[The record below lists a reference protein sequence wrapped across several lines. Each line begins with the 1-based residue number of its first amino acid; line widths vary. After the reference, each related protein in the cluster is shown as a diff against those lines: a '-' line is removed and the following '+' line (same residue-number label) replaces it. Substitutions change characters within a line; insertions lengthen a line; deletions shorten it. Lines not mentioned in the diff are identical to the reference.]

1 MVATRKGEVNGELE
15 KFKSWWKDFDV
26 EVEETN
32 EVTQP
37 VLLDEVISAFP
48 GPAEP
53 TFSSVY
59 MVKWKTEGPFLK
71 AIEELRMTI
80 RDLKSEVAGVENKIA
95 GLADAYKNNIKLR
108 LEARL
113 KIQEA
118 LDKKKLAEDQRQ
130 EAADL
135 LSKQEEEE
143 KKQSSN
149 VERLRAIANAA
160 LTEYTAALKAF
171 DDV

>member
-1 MVATRKGEVNGELE
+1 MGEKESSEAFQTSMTALSMHCKDEALPAFSKISSIDLTPLCSFGGDGAAQSVVSMVATRKGEVKDELE

-37 VLLDEVISAFP
+37 VLLDEVIAACP

-71 AIEELRMTI
+71 AIEELRKTI

-108 LEARL
+108 LQARL
-113 KIQEA
+113 KIQ
-118 LDKKKLAEDQRQ
+118 
-130 EAADL
+130 
-135 LSKQEEEE
+135 
-143 KKQSSN
+143 
-149 VERLRAIANAA
+149 
-160 LTEYTAALKAF
+160 
-171 DDV
+171 